1 MKTYRQSLDELHFTR
16 EEKNAMADRLTAGES
31 RGGGKVRSIRRTVAV
46 GVAAALLM
54 TMGVGAAVT
63 LTPAGEVFASVFGGA
78 PAQTEI
84 MDRMGVPIGASD
96 TSGGVTITAD
106 AIIGDTY
113 SYAVVYSIA
122 RDDGQPLAEDL
133 TPLGG
138 GDGPLPLTFD
148 QADTDIGMLGGS
160 HGTAYF
166 YDADPADNAIQYVEM
181 MTADTPIEPGT
192 ATATFQNLYLR
203 GEDIQDRNLLA
214 EGSWKIRFQFQFPD
228 SGVSLEAGQ
237 TFRLNGMEATL
248 DRVTISPLSIQVGY
262 TVWAPLIEASA
273 GFQSANQAFFAG
285 GVVFELLGSCL
296 VIPLA
301 EELLYRGVVE
311 RRLSLLCGSAPAIVL
326 SAVIFGVMHWN
337 VVQFLYAGILGL
349 LLAWLLERTGFLYAP
364 VLAHIGAN
372 VMAVVRSETGWLDFA
387 YQPTAAGVAV
397 TVLLF
402 AVAAFAVLLVK
413 KGGVRQEEEKTSA
426 A

>member
-1 MKTYRQSLDELHFTR
+1 MT
-16 EEKNAMADRLTAGES
+16 
-31 RGGGKVRSIRRTVAV
+31 V

-63 LTPAGEVFASVFGGA
+63 LTPAGEVFASVFGNS

-84 MDRMGVPIGASD
+84 VDRMGVPIGASD

-181 MTADTPIEPGT
+181 MTADTPIEPGLSRGRPPPPSRICT
-192 ATATFQNLYLR
+192 CGGRTFR
-203 GEDIQDRNLLA
+203 TGPCWR
-214 EGSWKIRFQFQFPD
+214 R
-228 SGVSLEAGQ
+228 EAG
-237 TFRLNGMEATL
+237 R
-248 DRVTISPLSIQVGY
+248 S
-262 TVWAPLIEASA
+262 
-273 GFQSANQAFFAG
+273 
-285 GVVFELLGSCL
+285 GSSSSS
-296 VIPLA
+296 
-301 EELLYRGVVE
+301 R
-311 RRLSLLCGSAPAIVL
+311 
-326 SAVIFGVMHWN
+326 
-337 VVQFLYAGILGL
+337 
-349 LLAWLLERTGFLYAP
+349 
-364 VLAHIGAN
+364 
-372 VMAVVRSETGWLDFA
+372 
-387 YQPTAAGVAV
+387 TAA
-397 TVLLF
+397 
-402 AVAAFAVLLVK
+402 
-413 KGGVRQEEEKTSA
+413 
-426 A
+426 

>member
-16 EEKNAMADRLTAGES
+16 EEKNAMVDRLTAGES
-31 RGGGKVRSIRRTVAV
+31 RGSGKVRSIRRTVTV

-63 LTPAGEVFASVFGGA
+63 LTPAGEVFASIFGDS

-96 TSGGVTITAD
+96 TADGVTITAD

-138 GDGPLPLTFD
+138 VDGPLPLTFD
-148 QADTDIGMLGGS
+148 QSDTFVGMLGGS

-192 ATATFQNLYLR
+192 ATTTFQNLYLR

-214 EGSWKIRFQFQFPD
+214 EGRWKIRFQFQFPD

-237 TFRLNGMEATL
+237 TFQLSGMEATL
-248 DRVTISPLSIQVGY
+248 DAVTLSPLSIQVDY
-262 TVWAPLIEASA
+262 TVWEELVWDHQDQADGQMSEHDRE
-273 GFQSANQAFFAG
+273 QSYRFFESLPVTVNFTDGTALDLSGNG
-285 GVVFELLGSCL
+285 GGIRPEDGKTVCQKGRVFEEILDLST
-296 VIPLA
+296 
-301 EELLYRGVVE
+301 VE
-311 RRLSLLCGSAPAIVL
+311 S
-326 SAVIFGVMHWN
+326 
-337 VVQFLYAGILGL
+337 
-349 LLAWLLERTGFLYAP
+349 
-364 VLAHIGAN
+364 
-372 VMAVVRSETGWLDFA
+372 
-387 YQPTAAGVAV
+387 V
-397 TVLLF
+397 TVGDITLPVE
-402 AVAAFAVLLVK
+402 A
-413 KGGVRQEEEKTSA
+413 E
-426 A
+426 